1 MCSTT
6 RCETSSGVVGA
17 SGLDVAVVAAA
28 AADLVDEAHF
38 FFLFVGEGDGFL
50 VSWMGGREGWE
61 GGRDMVDFGEIEICF
76 GLCVLVRYGW
86 SIDWVVV

>member
-6 RCETSSGVVGA
+6 WCETSSGVVGA

-38 FFLFVGEGDGFL
+38 FSGWG
-50 VSWMGGREGWE
+50 WMGGR
-61 GGRDMVDFGEIEICF
+61 DVVDFLARFEILGRGWWWIRVYDMGG
-76 GLCVLVRYGW
+76 GLIGLWC
-86 SIDWVVV
+86 S

>member
-6 RCETSSGVVGA
+6 WCETSSGVVGA

-38 FFLFVGEGDGFL
+38 SGWG
-50 VSWMGGREGWE
+50 WMGGR
-61 GGRDMVDFGEIEICF
+61 DVVDFWRDLRFWGGVF
-76 GLCVLVRYGW
+76 GGLECM
-86 SIDWVVV
+86 IWVVD